1 MAFLDR
7 KEALFELRVP
17 WLGHTQPAETYTQ
30 LLDSLLSLDQ
40 AVNEVLGR
48 VEARVARERQTLRGL
63 EQRIAAAAARARRVA
78 DSNTAATVVFSA
90 ARYPAPKQPAP
101 FERLFYDDGAL
112 DRRAAQDVEVPEEPP
127 VENFAAMAER
137 RRALDR
143 IVRMDVQP
151 TNGTNGVHGA
161 NGGSATVGPTYLS
174 DYAADLAL
182 RPELAANK
190 PTPSHLM
197 SPPRRP
203 QSCTIPDARCTPPPA
218 APSRAVARRRA
229 RPYAASTA
237 AHRRRSPLNL
247 CALNL
252 GRSPSRHPLATR
264 TLPPRPSTALAPH
277 PPTARFP
284 TSQLRRPHPPRQP
297 LGRAR
302 PAQSLRDQSG

>member
-190 PTPSHLM
+190 PTPPH
-197 SPPRRP
+197 
-203 QSCTIPDARCTPPPA
+203 TPDALGAIPSHVTSA
-218 APSRAVARRRA
+218 AATVLYNSRRSVYAAARRAVARRRA
-229 RPYAASTA
+229 PSRTPIRSLDGRAP
-237 AHRRRSPLNL
+237 SPL
-247 CALNL
+247 
-252 GRSPSRHPLATR
+252 PS
-264 TLPPRPSTALAPH
+264 
-277 PPTARFP
+277 
-284 TSQLRRPHPPRQP
+284 QP
-297 LGRAR
+297 LR
-302 PAQSLRDQSG
+302 S